1 MSKFRHLLRA
11 PQKRP
16 DRQGLPS
23 LRATRHTRPIQRRT
37 SGFGTSSRVRCV
49 SGLPKYGRP
58 SRPCVSRCL
67 PHRHGPIPAPARLPV
82 GKSRR
87 MCARGAWSGGARRGR
102 WLRRAGMAHRMQV
115 CGCSMR
121 AARTIS
127 VYRVYRRSNRGMT
140 WRPQSPSGAISC
152 QVFVC
157 SFLFFYFI
165 LGRERARRTRI
176 RERVVRAARSSGS
189 GGPGTRSAARTP

>member
-1 MSKFRHLLRA
+1 MA
-11 PQKRP
+11 
-16 DRQGLPS
+16 
-23 LRATRHTRPIQRRT
+23 
-37 SGFGTSSRVRCV
+37 
-49 SGLPKYGRP
+49 
-58 SRPCVSRCL
+58 
-67 PHRHGPIPAPARLPV
+67 
-82 GKSRR
+82 RR
-87 MCARGAWSGGARRGR
+87 MR
-102 WLRRAGMAHRMQV
+102 V

-140 WRPQSPSGAISC
+140 WRPQSPSGVISC

-176 RERVVRAARSSGS
+176 RERVARAARSSGS
-189 GGPGTRSAARTP
+189 GGPGTRSAERTP